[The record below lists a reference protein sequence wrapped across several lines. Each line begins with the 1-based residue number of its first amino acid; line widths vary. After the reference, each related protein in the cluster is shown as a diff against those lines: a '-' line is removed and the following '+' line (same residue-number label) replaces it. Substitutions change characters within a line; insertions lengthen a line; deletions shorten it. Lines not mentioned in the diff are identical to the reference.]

1 MFQYEITVNK
11 ELIIN
16 STSSEVEIA
25 LLEDKLLVELNKEK
39 TNNEFSVGDIYLGRI
54 KKIMPGLNAAFVDVG
69 YEKDAFLHYLDL
81 GPQVLSLLKYIR
93 HGQSGQ
99 GNSLTLADFEFE
111 EDIQKTG
118 KIPQVLKP
126 NMNILVQIA
135 KEPISTKGPRVTS
148 EIAFA
153 GRYLVLIPFSDKIS
167 VSQKIKSAE
176 ERNRLKRLITSIKP
190 KNCGIIIRT
199 VAENKLVADL
209 DADLRALYKK
219 WELITQ
225 KLTTAKPP
233 QKIIGEIDRTSAIL
247 RDALNET
254 FNSIVVNDPV
264 LYDEIR
270 NYIQRIVPDKVSI
283 VKLHTGRIPVFEQY
297 GIDKQIK
304 NSFGKVVT
312 IRSGTYLVIEHTEAL
327 HVIDINSGHRV
338 NQDQNQETNAL
349 EVNLEAATEVAR
361 QLRLRDMGGIIVI
374 DFIDMTQGLN
384 RRKLYDKLR
393 EEMKRDRAKHS
404 ILPPSKFGLVQITR
418 QRVRP
423 EMNVQILEKCP
434 ACDGTGEI
442 RPSVLFIDDIENN
455 IGYLVRE
462 QNEKKLTLMVH
473 PFVYAFLNRGIF
485 GYWWKWYRKFGQFIT
500 IRKKASYHFL
510 EYHLFNRNGDEIKI

>member
-1 MFQYEITVNK
+1 MNK

-16 STSSEVEIA
+16 STSTEVEIA

-39 TNNEFSVGDIYLGRI
+39 SNNEFSVGDIYLGKI

-81 GPQVLSLLKYIR
+81 GPQIMSLLKYIKK
-93 HGQSGQ
+93 GQAASG
-99 GNSLTLADFEFE
+99 GVLSIGDFELE
-111 EDIQKTG
+111 ADIQKTG
-118 KIPQVLKP
+118 KITQVLKP
-126 NMNILVQIA
+126 NMDIVIQIA

-153 GRYLVLIPFSDKIS
+153 GRYLVLMPFSDKIS

-209 DADLRALYKK
+209 DSDLRSLYKR
-219 WELITQ
+219 WEIITQ
-225 KLTTAKPP
+225 KLATARPP

-247 RDALNET
+247 RDALNES
-254 FNSIVVNDPV
+254 FNNIVVNDAV
-264 LYDEIR
+264 LYEEIR
-270 NYIQRIVPDKVSI
+270 TYIQRIVPEKVNI
-283 VKLHTGRIPVFEQY
+283 VKLHTGKVPIFDQY

-304 NSFGKVVT
+304 NSFGKIVT

-338 NQDQNQETNAL
+338 NQDQNQETNAM
-349 EVNLEAATEVAR
+349 EVNIEAATEVAR

-384 RRKLYDKLR
+384 RRKLFEKLR
-393 EEMKRDRAKHS
+393 DEMKRDRAKHS

-434 ACDGTGEI
+434 SCDGTGKI
-442 RPSVLFIDDIENN
+442 RPTILLTDDIENN
-455 IGYLVRE
+455 LGYLVRE
-462 QNEKKLTLMVH
+462 QNEKSLTLVVH
-473 PFVYAFLNRGIF
+473 PYLHTFLTHGWFNFR
-485 GYWWKWYRKFGQFIT
+485 WKWWRKYGQWVA
-500 IRKKASYHFL
+500 IRPQNAYHFL
-510 EYHLFNRNGDEIKI
+510 EYHFLNKNGEEIKM

>member
-1 MFQYEITVNK
+1 VNK

-39 TNNEFSVGDIYLGRI
+39 SNNEYTVGDIYLGKI

-81 GPQVLSLLKYIR
+81 GPQIQSLLKYIR
-93 HGQSGQ
+93 TGQSTGTD
-99 GNSLTLADFEFE
+99 GLSISDFKLE

-118 KIPQVLKP
+118 RINNVLKP
-126 NMNILVQIA
+126 NQQILVQIA

-148 EIAFA
+148 ELAFA

-209 DADLRALYKK
+209 DTDLRNLYNR
-219 WELITQ
+219 WEVITQ
-225 KLTTAKPP
+225 KLSSSKPP

-247 RDALNET
+247 RDALNES
-254 FNSIVVNDPV
+254 FNNIVVNDAV
-264 LYDEIR
+264 LYEEIR
-270 NYIQRIVPDKVSI
+270 NYIQRIVPDKVNI
-283 VKLHTGRIPVFEQY
+283 VKQQTGKIPIFEQY

-304 NSFGKVVT
+304 SSFGKVVT
-312 IRSGTYLVIEHTEAL
+312 IKSGTYLIIEHTEAL

-349 EVNLEAATEVAR
+349 EVNIEAAGEVAR

-374 DFIDMTQGLN
+374 DFIDMIQGQN

-393 EEMKRDRAKHS
+393 EEMKKDRAKHS

-423 EMNVQILEKCP
+423 EMNVQILERCP
-434 ACDGTGEI
+434 TCEGTGEI
-442 RPSVLFIDDIENN
+442 RPSILIIDEIENN
-455 IGYLVRE
+455 ISYLIRE
-462 QNEKKLTLMVH
+462 QNEKDLTLVVH
-473 PFVYAFLNRGIF
+473 PYIYAFLKQGWF
-485 GYWWKWYRKFGQFIT
+485 GFTWKWRRKFNRSIKL
-500 IRKKASYHFL
+500 KKNNAYHFL
-510 EYHLFNRNGDEIKI
+510 EYHFLNDNGDEIKM

>member
-1 MFQYEITVNK
+1 MNK

-25 LLEDKLLVELNKEK
+25 LLEDKLLVELNKERS
-39 TNNEFSVGDIYLGRI
+39 NNEYSVGDIYLGKI

-81 GPQVLSLLKYIR
+81 GPQIQTLLNYIKA
-93 HGQSGQ
+93 GQSGN
-99 GNSLTLADFEFE
+99 GAPLSIGDFELE
-111 EDIQKTG
+111 PDIQKTG
-118 KIPQVLKP
+118 KIAQVLKP
-126 NMNILVQIA
+126 NSNIVVQIA

-153 GRYLVLIPFSDKIS
+153 GRFLVLIPFSDKIS
-167 VSQKIKSAE
+167 VSQKIKSSE

-209 DADLRALYKK
+209 DSDLRSLYKR
-219 WELITQ
+219 WETITQ
-225 KLTTAKPP
+225 KLATAKPP
-233 QKIIGEIDRTSAIL
+233 QKIIGEIDRTSTIL
-247 RDALNET
+247 RDALNES
-254 FNSIVVNDPV
+254 FNNIVVNDQV
-264 LYDEIR
+264 LYDDIR
-270 NYIQRIVPDKVSI
+270 TYIQRIVPDKVSI
-283 VKLHTGRIPVFEQY
+283 VKLHTGKVPIFDQF

-304 NSFGKVVT
+304 NSFGKIVT
-312 IRSGTYLVIEHTEAL
+312 IRSGTYLVIEHTEAM

-374 DFIDMTQGLN
+374 DFIDMVQGLN
-384 RRKLYDKLR
+384 RRKLFEKLR
-393 EEMKRDRAKHS
+393 DEMKRDRAKHS

-434 ACDGTGEI
+434 ACDGTGQI
-442 RPSVLFIDDIENN
+442 RPTILLTDDIENN
-455 IGYLVRE
+455 LGYLIRE
-462 QNEKKLTLMVH
+462 QNEKNLTLLVH
-473 PFVYAFLNRGIF
+473 PYVYAFLTHGLFNFR
-485 GYWWKWYRKFGQFIT
+485 WKWWRKFGQRVNIKT
-500 IRKKASYHFL
+500 QNASHFL
-510 EYHLFNRNGDEIKI
+510 EYHFFNKNGDEIKM

>member
-1 MFQYEITVNK
+1 MNK

-25 LLEDKLLVELNKEK
+25 LLEDKLLVELNKERS
-39 TNNEFSVGDIYLGRI
+39 NNEFSVGDIYFGRI

-93 HGQSGQ
+93 KGQSG
-99 GNSLTLADFEFE
+99 GSGLTIANFEME
-111 EDIQKTG
+111 PDIQKTG
-118 KIPQVLKP
+118 KITQVLKP
-126 NMNILVQIA
+126 NMDIVVQIA

-209 DADLRALYKK
+209 DSDLRTLYKR
-219 WELITQ
+219 WEVITQ
-225 KLTTAKPP
+225 KLASARPP

-254 FNSIVVNDPV
+254 FNNIVVNDAV

-270 NYIQRIVPDKVSI
+270 NYLQRIAPDKVNI
-283 VKLHTGRIPVFEQY
+283 VKLHTGRAPVFEQY
-297 GIDKQIK
+297 GVDRQIK
-304 NSFGKVVT
+304 NSFGKIVT
-312 IRSGTYLVIEHTEAL
+312 IKSGTYIVIEHTEAL

-338 NQDQNQETNAL
+338 NQDQNQETNAI

-361 QLRLRDMGGIIVI
+361 QLRLRDMGGIVVI
-374 DFIDMTQGLN
+374 DFIDMTQGAN
-384 RRKLYDKLR
+384 RRKLYEKLR
-393 EEMKRDRAKHS
+393 DEMKRDRAKHS

-423 EMNVQILEKCP
+423 EMNVQTQEKCP
-434 ACDGTGEI
+434 ACDGSGKI
-442 RPSVLFIDDIENN
+442 RPSILLTDDIENN
-455 IGYLVRE
+455 LSYLVRE
-462 QNEKKLTLMVH
+462 QNEKKLTLIVH
-473 PFVYAFLNRGIF
+473 PYLYAFLTRGWF
-485 GYWWKWYRKFGQFIT
+485 NFRWKWWRKYGQWVKV
-500 IRKKASYHFL
+500 RPQNASHFL
-510 EYHLFNRNGDEIKI
+510 EYHFLNRNGEEIKM

>member
-1 MFQYEITVNK
+1 MNK

-39 TNNEFSVGDIYLGRI
+39 SNNQYSVGDIHLGKI

-81 GPQVLSLLKYIR
+81 GPQVQTLLKYIKA
-93 HGQSGQ
+93 GQSVSNNGL
-99 GNSLTLADFEFE
+99 SISDFKME

-118 KIPQVLKP
+118 RINNVLKP
-126 NMNILVQIA
+126 NQTILVQIA

-148 EIAFA
+148 ELAFA
-153 GRYLVLIPFSDKIS
+153 GRFLVLIPFSDKIS

-209 DADLRALYKK
+209 DTDLRNLYKR
-219 WELITQ
+219 WEVITK
-225 KLTTAKPP
+225 KLSTARPP

-247 RDALNET
+247 RDVLNES
-254 FNSIVVNDPV
+254 FNNIVVNDPL
-264 LYDEIR
+264 LYEEIR
-270 NYIQRIVPDKVSI
+270 TYIQRIVPDKVSI
-283 VKLHTGRIPVFEQY
+283 VKLHTGKIPVFEQY

-304 NSFGKVVT
+304 GSFGKIVT
-312 IRSGTYLVIEHTEAL
+312 IKSGTYLIIEHTEAL

-349 EVNLEAATEVAR
+349 EVNIEAAGEVAR

-374 DFIDMTQGLN
+374 DFIDMIQGQN
-384 RRKLYDKLR
+384 RRKLYEKLR
-393 EEMKRDRAKHS
+393 EEMKKDRAKHS

-423 EMNVQILEKCP
+423 EMNVQILERCP
-434 ACDGTGEI
+434 SCEGTGEI
-442 RPSVLFIDDIENN
+442 RPSVLLVDDIENN
-455 IGYLVRE
+455 LSYLIRE
-462 QNEKKLTLMVH
+462 QNEKDLTLVVH
-473 PFVYAFLNRGIF
+473 PFIYAFLRQGLF
-485 GYWWKWYRKFGQFIT
+485 GYSWKWRRKFG
-500 IRKKASYHFL
+500 RKIKIEKNNAYHFL
-510 EYHLFNRNGDEIKI
+510 EYHFLNKNNDEIKM

>member
-1 MFQYEITVNK
+1 VNK

-39 TNNEFSVGDIYLGRI
+39 SNNEYTVGDIYLGKI

-81 GPQVLSLLKYIR
+81 GPQIQSLLKYMKA
-93 HGQSGQ
+93 SQ
-99 GNSLTLADFEFE
+99 GDNGKSLLISDFELE
-111 EDIQKTG
+111 EDIQKSG
-118 KIPQVLKP
+118 KINHVLKP
-126 NMNILVQIA
+126 NSNILVQIA

-153 GRYLVLIPFSDKIS
+153 GRYLVLLPFSDKIS
-167 VSQKIKSAE
+167 VSQKIKSAD

-209 DADLRALYKK
+209 DADLRALYKR
-219 WELITQ
+219 WETITL
-225 KLTTAKPP
+225 KLATARPP
-233 QKIIGEIDRTSAIL
+233 QKIIGEIDRASAIL
-247 RDALNET
+247 RDALNES
-254 FNSIVVNDPV
+254 FHNIVVNDPV
-264 LYDEIR
+264 IYEDIR
-270 NYIQRIVPDKVSI
+270 NYIQKISPDKVNI
-283 VKLHTGRIPVFEQY
+283 VKLHSGKIPIFEQF

-304 NSFGKVVT
+304 NSFGKIVT
-312 IRSGTYLVIEHTEAL
+312 IKSGTYLVIEHTEAL

-338 NQDQNQETNAL
+338 NQDQNQETNAI

-374 DFIDMTQGLN
+374 DFIDMTMGLN
-384 RRKLYDKLR
+384 RRKLYEKLR
-393 EEMKRDRAKHS
+393 DEMKRDRAKHS

-434 ACDGTGEI
+434 SCEGTGEI
-442 RPSVLFIDDIENN
+442 RPTILLVDDIENN
-455 IGYLVRE
+455 LGYLIRE
-462 QNEKKLTLMVH
+462 QNEKGLTLIAH
-473 PFVYAFLNRGIF
+473 PYVYAYLTSGLFNYR
-485 GYWWKWYRKFGQFIT
+485 WKWWRKFGQCIK
-500 IRKKASYHFL
+500 IRKQNASHFL
-510 EYHLFNRNGDEIKI
+510 EYHFFNKNGDEIKM

>member
-1 MFQYEITVNK
+1 MNK

-39 TNNEFSVGDIYLGRI
+39 SNNEYSVGDIYLGKI

-81 GPQVLSLLKYIR
+81 GPQIQSLLKYIKA
-93 HGQSGQ
+93 GQSG
-99 GNSLTLADFEFE
+99 GNSGLSLSDFKLE
-111 EDIQKTG
+111 EDIVKTG
-118 KIPQVLKP
+118 RINNVLKP
-126 NMNILVQIA
+126 NLNILVQIA

-153 GRYLVLIPFSDKIS
+153 GRFLVLIPFSDKIS

-209 DADLRALYKK
+209 DTDLRNLYKR

-225 KLTTAKPP
+225 KLSTAKPP

-247 RDALNET
+247 RDALNES
-254 FNSIVVNDPV
+254 FNNIVVNDPV
-264 LYDEIR
+264 LFEEIK
-270 NYIQRIVPDKVSI
+270 NYIQRIVPDKVNI
-283 VKLHTGRIPVFEQY
+283 VKLHSGKVPVFEQY

-312 IRSGTYLVIEHTEAL
+312 IKSGTYLIIEHTEAL

-338 NQDQNQETNAL
+338 NQEQNQETNAL
-349 EVNLEAATEVAR
+349 EVNLEAAGEVAR
-361 QLRLRDMGGIIVI
+361 QLRLRDMGGIIVV
-374 DFIDMTQGLN
+374 DFIDMVQGLN
-384 RRKLYDKLR
+384 RRKLYERLR
-393 EEMKRDRAKHS
+393 DEMKKDRAKHS

-423 EMNVQILEKCP
+423 EMNVQILERCP
-434 ACDGTGEI
+434 TCEGSGEI
-442 RPSVLFIDDIENN
+442 RPSVLLVDDIENN
-455 IGYLVRE
+455 ISYLIRE
-462 QNEKKLTLMVH
+462 QNEKNLTLVVH
-473 PFVYAFLNRGIF
+473 PYIYAFLRQGLF
-485 GYWWKWYRKFGQFIT
+485 GFGWKWHRKFGRKIK
-500 IRKKASYHFL
+500 IRKNNAYHFL
-510 EYHLFNRNGDEIKI
+510 EYHFLNDIGDEIKM

>member
-1 MFQYEITVNK
+1 VNK

-39 TNNEFSVGDIYLGRI
+39 SNNEYTVGDIYLGKI

-81 GPQVLSLLKYIR
+81 GPQVQSLLKYIR
-93 HGQSGQ
+93 TGQSTGTDKL
-99 GNSLTLADFEFE
+99 SISEFKLE
-111 EDIQKTG
+111 EDIKKTG
-118 KIPQVLKP
+118 RINNVLKP
-126 NMNILVQIA
+126 NQQILIQIA

-148 EIAFA
+148 ELAFA

-209 DADLRALYKK
+209 DSDLRNLYNR

-225 KLTTAKPP
+225 KLSSAKPP

-247 RDALNET
+247 RDALNES
-254 FNSIVVNDPV
+254 FNNIVVNDAA
-264 LYDEIR
+264 LYEDIR
-270 NYIQRIVPDKVSI
+270 NYIQKIVPDKVNI
-283 VKLHTGRIPVFEQY
+283 VKLHTGKIPIFEQF

-304 NSFGKVVT
+304 SSFGKVVT
-312 IRSGTYLVIEHTEAL
+312 IKSGTYLIIEHTEAL

-349 EVNLEAATEVAR
+349 EVNLEAAGEVAR

-374 DFIDMTQGLN
+374 DFIDMIQGQN

-393 EEMKRDRAKHS
+393 EEMKKDRAKHS

-423 EMNVQILEKCP
+423 EMNVQILERCP
-434 ACDGTGEI
+434 TCEGTGEI
-442 RPSVLFIDDIENN
+442 RPSILLIDEIENN
-455 IGYLVRE
+455 IGYLIRE
-462 QNEKKLTLMVH
+462 QNEKDLTLVVH
-473 PFVYAFLNRGIF
+473 PFIFAFLNQGWF
-485 GYWWKWYRKFGQFIT
+485 GFSWKWRRKFGRS
-500 IRKKASYHFL
+500 IRLKKNNAYHFL
-510 EYHLFNRNGDEIKI
+510 EYHFINDKDDEIKM